1 MRDTGRGY
9 EGDRYEDLPLPR
21 GQSSASRVVR
31 PWRVA
36 RKTCPPHPP
45 RVSSGFFLRYCMC
58 DIFWRLLGYI
68 FTCRD
73 PAEINY
79 PRGRWVSRKSEYAH
93 ESSSFFSL
101 PTSCSLSDASFF
113 IYIIQDQG
121 D

>member
-1 MRDTGRGY
+1 MRIFRCLGVS
-9 EGDRYEDLPLPR
+9 LPR
-21 GQSSASRVVR
+21 PASSARGGSPEKRV
-31 PWRVA
+31 
-36 RKTCPPHPP
+36 PPTPP